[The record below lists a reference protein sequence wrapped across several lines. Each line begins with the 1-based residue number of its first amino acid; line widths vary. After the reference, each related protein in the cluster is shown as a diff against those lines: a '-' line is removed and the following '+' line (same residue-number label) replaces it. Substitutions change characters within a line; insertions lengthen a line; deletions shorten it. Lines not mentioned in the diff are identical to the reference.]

1 MMERIKSEHK
11 KEITGVKG
19 KQDTIDIIGQKV
31 LQGYGHV
38 KRMLEERMPKL
49 IVDWIQ
55 REREGKEDVQEN
67 RGWKEYK
74 QP

>member
-1 MMERIKSEHK
+1 M
-11 KEITGVKG
+11 GVKG

-31 LQGYGHV
+31 LQGYGYV

-67 RGWKEYK
+67 CGWKEYK